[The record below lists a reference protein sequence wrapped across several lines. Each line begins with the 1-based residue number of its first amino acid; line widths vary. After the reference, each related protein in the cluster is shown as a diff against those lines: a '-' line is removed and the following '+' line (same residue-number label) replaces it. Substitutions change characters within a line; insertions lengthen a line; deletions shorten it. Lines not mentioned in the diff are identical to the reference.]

1 MSREGRNLLDLAKR
15 NDALDNP
22 EVRKLVLA
30 AGLSGNESV
39 RSSAAKAVL
48 GKSVQHW
55 RYPFDRQTTF
65 GDVELGESFQGNRFY
80 LSQRD
85 LVKHL
90 LAVGQSGS
98 GKTTLFYK
106 LMDEVDVP
114 FWAFDLKQDYR
125 YLAQEME
132 LLVLP
137 WSRLKFNPLKPPED
151 VPPRR
156 WAQVF
161 SEIFGHATALLS
173 GSKNYLMKKIIRLYR
188 LYGLFERMEP
198 PYPSLHEL
206 QLLIQSED
214 VNFVRKQSN
223 YRDTVLNRLE
233 AMNLV
238 TGTVFDCSQGYSI
251 ETLLERNVVF
261 EFDGLSRGTVNLGRH
276 SMSRRTV

>member
-1 MSREGRNLLDLAKR
+1 MDRNGRSLLDLAKR
-15 NDALDNP
+15 SDVLDDP

-30 AGLSGNESV
+30 AGLSDN
-39 RSSAAKAVL
+39 RSLQGSAAKAVL

-55 RYPFDRQTTF
+55 RYPFNRQTTF

-98 GKTTLFYK
+98 GKTTLFYS
-106 LMDEVDVP
+106 LMGEVEKP

-125 YLAQEME
+125 HLVSEMD

-137 WSRLKFNPLKPPED
+137 WSEFKFNPLKPPKG

-161 SEIFGHATALLS
+161 SEIFGHATSLLS
-173 GSKNYLMKKIIRLYR
+173 GSKNYLMKKIIELYT
-188 LYGLFERMEP
+188 LYKLFDRVSP

-206 QLLIQSED
+206 KLLIQRD
-214 VNFVRKQSN
+214 KINYVRTASD
-223 YRDTVLNRLE
+223 YRDRLLNRLE
-233 AMNLV
+233 AMTLV
-238 TGTVFDCSQGYSI
+238 AGTVFDCSQGTWSKDCLNRMLSSSL
-251 ETLLERNVVF
+251 TVF
-261 EFDGLSRGTVNLGRH
+261 HGMF
-276 SMSRRTV
+276 RTF